1 MRILLA
7 EDNLDQLQPMQIALE
22 QANHIVDPA
31 TDGATADWLLSTN
44 TYDLLVLD
52 WMLPQISGV
61 ELCRRYRQRGG
72 GAPVLMITARG
83 ALQDRIDG
91 LDAGADD
98 YLVKPV
104 SLLELLARVR
114 ALGRRIP
121 QWQGDSLALGDLC
134 LHLHSLELERAD
146 QRIKLSKRE
155 FQLLEYLLRHPQQV
169 LSHGQLEQAL
179 WTVGSEPESNALP
192 KLVRRLRSRLETLG
206 AASCIETIY
215 GMGYRFSTPTPEL
228 RPPG

>member
-7 EDNLDQLQPMQIALE
+7 EDNLDQLQPMQVALE

-61 ELCRRYRQRGG
+61 ELCRRYRVQGG

-114 ALGRRIP
+114 ALGRRMP

-134 LHLHSLELERAD
+134 LHLHSLELERGG
-146 QRIKLSKRE
+146 QRVKLSKRE

-179 WTVGSEPESNALP
+179 WTVGSEPESNGLP

>member
-22 QANHIVDPA
+22 QANHIVDSA

-44 TYDLLVLD
+44 TYDLLILD
-52 WMLPQISGV
+52 WMLPQISGID
-61 ELCRRYRQRGG
+61 LCRRYRQQGG

-83 ALQDRIDG
+83 GLQDRIDG

-104 SLLELLARVR
+104 SLLELVARVR
-114 ALGRRIP
+114 ALGRRVP
-121 QWQGDSLALGDLC
+121 QWQGDILSLGDLY
-134 LHLHSLELERAD
+134 LHLHSLELERD
-146 QRIKLSKRE
+146 NQRIKLSKRE
-155 FQLLEYLLRHPQQV
+155 FQLLEYLLRHPHQV
-169 LSHGQLEQAL
+169 LSHNQLEQAL

-192 KLVRRLRSRLETLG
+192 KLVRRLRSRLKPLG
-206 AASCIETIY
+206 AASYIETIY
-215 GMGYRFSTPTPEL
+215 GMGYRLSIPASQVQTP
-228 RPPG
+228 G